1 MNSLKEDKELKD
13 LLNKTFEQAFEQA
26 ENINYLDQTSKIIIQ
41 SALRQAINLNNN
53 FYQTKEIV
61 YKHLETVEKN
71 ANKLDDIVAK
81 LN

>member
-13 LLNKTFEQAFEQA
+13 LFNKTFEQAFEQA
-26 ENINYLDQTSKIIIQ
+26 ENINYLNQTSKIIIQ

-61 YKHLETVEKN
+61 YKHLENVEKN
-71 ANKLDDIVAK
+71 TNKLDNIVAK

>member
-13 LLNKTFEQAFEQA
+13 LFNKEFTIAFQEA
-26 ENINYLDQTSKIIIQ
+26 EKINYLNQTSKIIIQ

-61 YKHLETVEKN
+61 YKHLENVERN
-71 ANKLDDIVAK
+71 SNKLDTLIERI
-81 LN
+81 N

>member
-1 MNSLKEDKELKD
+1 MNSLKEDKD
-13 LLNKTFEQAFEQA
+13 LLDLFNKEFTKAFQEA
-26 ENINYLDQTSKIIIQ
+26 EKINYLDQTSKIIIQ

>member
-26 ENINYLDQTSKIIIQ
+26 ENINYLNQTSKIIIQ

>member
-1 MNSLKEDKELKD
+1 MNSLKQDKELKD
-13 LLNKTFEQAFEQA
+13 LFNKTFEQAFEQA
-26 ENINYLDQTSKIIIQ
+26 ENINYLNQTSKIIIQ

>member
-61 YKHLETVEKN
+61 YKHLENVEKN
-71 ANKLDDIVAK
+71 TNKLDNIVAK

>member
-1 MNSLKEDKELKD
+1 MNSLKEDKNLLD
-13 LLNKTFEQAFEQA
+13 LFNKEFTKAFQEA
-26 ENINYLDQTSKIIIQ
+26 EKINYLDQTSKIIIQ

-61 YKHLETVEKN
+61 YKHLENVEKN
-71 ANKLDDIVAK
+71 ANKLDRIVAK

>member
-1 MNSLKEDKELKD
+1 MNSLKEDKD
-13 LLNKTFEQAFEQA
+13 LLDLFNKEFTRAFQEA
-26 ENINYLDQTSKIIIQ
+26 ENINYLNQTSKIIIQ

-61 YKHLETVEKN
+61 YKHLENVEKN
-71 ANKLDDIVAK
+71 TNKLDNIVAK

>member
-1 MNSLKEDKELKD
+1 MNSLKQDKELKD
-13 LLNKTFEQAFEQA
+13 LFNKTFEQAFEQA
-26 ENINYLDQTSKIIIQ
+26 ENINYLNQTSKIIIQ

-61 YKHLETVEKN
+61 YKHLENVEKN
-71 ANKLDDIVAK
+71 TNKLDNIVAK

>member
-1 MNSLKEDKELKD
+1 MNLLKEDKELKD
-13 LLNKTFEQAFEQA
+13 LFNKTFEQAFEQA
-26 ENINYLDQTSKIIIQ
+26 ENINYLNQTSKIIIQ

-61 YKHLETVEKN
+61 YKHLENVEKN
-71 ANKLDDIVAK
+71 TNKLDNIVAK